1 MTTPPLTVAVTGPT
15 GEIGATFIRA
25 LEQSPE
31 IGEIRGMA
39 RREFDPASRGWE
51 RTTYVQGDIL
61 DPDAVAELVKG
72 ADVVV
77 HLAFVIFGD
86 AEETQRINLEGSRNV
101 FTATAAAG
109 AARLVYT
116 SSVAAYGFH
125 SDNSSPLTEDTPPH
139 GSESFYYSAQK
150 AELEGALAEAL
161 ANTGTKAYV
170 FRPSIVG
177 GPHSPALVE
186 HLPYVQA
193 SAALPAAVR
202 RLLDAVP
209 TPAPVLPDFGVPL
222 QLVHAEDVAQAL
234 VGAVLGRGDAGI
246 YNLAAS
252 GEITLGDLAREMGW
266 RSVRLPRATVDLT
279 GALVE
284 RFPFT
289 PTGVQWVQALR
300 VQVVMDT
307 AKARRELGW
316 SPTYDAQETLRA
328 TVAGAR
334 DRTAQ

>member
-1 MTTPPLTVAVTGPT
+1 MTTTPLTVAVTGPT

-25 LEQSPE
+25 LERAE
-31 IGEIRGMA
+31 GIGEIRGMA
-39 RREFDPASRGWE
+39 RRPFDPASMGWE

-61 DPDAVAELVKG
+61 DRGAVDELVAG

-77 HLAFVIFGD
+77 HLAFIIFGD
-86 AEETQRINLEGSRNV
+86 ARETQRNNLEGSRNV
-101 FTATAAAG
+101 FEATAAAG
-109 AARLVYT
+109 ATRLVYT

-125 SDNSSPLTEDTPPH
+125 PDNPTPLTEDVPPH

-150 AELEGALAEAL
+150 AELESALAETLSTTSTA
-161 ANTGTKAYV
+161 AYV

-177 GPHSPALVE
+177 GPESPALVE
-186 HLPYVQA
+186 HLPFVQA
-193 SAALPAAVR
+193 SAALPATVR
-202 RLLDAVP
+202 RLVDALP

-234 VGAVLGRGDAGI
+234 VAAVLGRGEPGI

-252 GEITLGDLAREMGW
+252 GEITLRDLAHEMGW
-266 RSVRLPRATVDLT
+266 HAIRLPRATVELT

-284 RFPFT
+284 RMPFT
-289 PTGVQWVQALR
+289 PAGIQWVQALR
-300 VQVVMDT
+300 VPVVMDT
-307 AKARRELGW
+307 TRARRELGW
-316 SPTYDAQETLRA
+316 EPAYDAMETLRQ

-334 DRTAQ
+334 S